1 MPRSTAEKRATFR
14 ALHDEGCFVLPNPW
28 DIGSARYL
36 ESLGFKAL
44 ATTSAGFAWTLGQ
57 PDNGVTLDQVLAH
70 LRDMASATDLP
81 LNADFENGF
90 AHDPAELAHNVRLAL
105 DTGIAGLSIEDA
117 TGDAANPIYP
127 LDVAIARIEAARRAF
142 DEAGND
148 ALLIGRAENFLHGRN
163 DLRDTIARLV
173 AYRDAG
179 ADCLYA
185 PGLKTREQIAEA
197 VAAVAPAPLNLL
209 VSSATDLTFDDIA
222 RLGVRRISVGSAL
235 ARTVWGEFMR
245 VAQLLA
251 GGSFDG
257 FAKAASN
264 PQLDAFFSGKR

>member
-1 MPRSTAEKRATFR
+1 
-14 ALHDEGCFVLPNPW
+14 LPNPW

-57 PDNGVTLDQVLAH
+57 PDNGVTLEQVLAH
-70 LRDMASATDLP
+70 LRDMVSATDLP

-90 AHDPAELAHNVRLAL
+90 AHDPAEVANNVRLAL

-117 TGDAANPIYP
+117 TGDAGNPIYP

-142 DEAGND
+142 DEAGGD
-148 ALLIGRAENFLHGRN
+148 AMLIGRAENYLHGRN

-209 VSSATDLTFDDIA
+209 VSSATDLTLDDIA
-222 RLGVRRISVGSAL
+222 KLGVRRISVGSAL

-245 VAQLLA
+245 VAQSLA
-251 GGSFDG
+251 SGSFDG

-264 PQLDAFFSGKR
+264 PQLDAFFPKKR